1 MHPRTQAT
9 LEELERAEWFRSVGV
24 KDTEAAVVLSSWA
37 EAVESCASDA
47 WQDLLLEAAN
57 RHREQ
62 LLQKDK
68 ERFRR
73 WNEIVREVKPS
84 VLALVA
90 RKIEPVVREHSLP
103 KVFGDTVNWDI
114 LHLAMEAEYADVY
127 PPGFFASQS
136 YWYAHGHFPCGWQ
149 GEFPAGKLVIY

>member
-9 LEELERAEWFRSVGV
+9 LEELERAEWFSSVGV

-57 RHREQ
+57 RYREQ

-73 WNEIVREVKPS
+73 WNEIVREVKPP

-90 RKIEPVVREHSLP
+90 RKIEPIVREHGLP
-103 KVFGDTVNWDI
+103 KVFEDTVNWDI

-149 GEFPAGKLVIY
+149 GDFPAG